1 MDDDQIY
8 RRVREAL
15 DNIPDNFSV
24 LEEQIDV
31 RLQME
36 YFEFAKK
43 IRESED
49 IGLLIENSDIL
60 FRRGIKNVEKKK
72 VLSALASSGEVESF
86 RKIERYLQK
95 PDPGLKDWA
104 VLALQEGR
112 MLLHTALLDEQQVF
126 ISTGLGGKGRKLR
139 YFVVFMNSLGN
150 SLTPIQSKLLH
161 GELKYTMEKND
172 GELEEYREMIDY
184 TTALVILPLK
194 APLREIFRGIIEEC
208 NQYGNFLKEDMVIT
222 NVKRLN
228 PPEIVEIL
236 NQQRNR
242 EDGPE
247 FGFDPE
253 DENGMP

>member
-1 MDDDQIY
+1 MDDDLIY

-15 DNIPDNFSV
+15 ENIPDNFSV

-31 RLQME
+31 HLQME
-36 YFEFAKK
+36 YFEFAKH
-43 IRESED
+43 IRETED
-49 IGLLIENSDIL
+49 IDILIGNSDIL
-60 FRRGIKNVEKKK
+60 FRRGIKNIEKKK
-72 VLSALASSGEVESF
+72 VLSALATSGEVESF
-86 RKIERYLQK
+86 RIIERYLQK

-104 VLALQEGR
+104 ILALQEGR

-126 ISTGLGGKGRKLR
+126 ISTGLGGKGQKLR
-139 YFVVFMNSLGN
+139 YFVVFLNNLGN
-150 SLTPIQSKLLH
+150 SLTAVQSKLLC

-184 TTALVILPLK
+184 STALVILPLK

-236 NQQRNR
+236 NQQRNS
-242 EDGPE
+242 EDEPDFMDDGP
-247 FGFDPE
+247 
-253 DENGMP
+253 DERDIP